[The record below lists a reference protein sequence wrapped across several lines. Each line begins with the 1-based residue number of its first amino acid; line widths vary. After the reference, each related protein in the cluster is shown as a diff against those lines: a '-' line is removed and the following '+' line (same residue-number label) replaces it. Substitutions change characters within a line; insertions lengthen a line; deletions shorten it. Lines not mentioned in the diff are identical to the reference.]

1 MKLLLD
7 ECIDRRFARELPGHV
22 VRTVPQMGWATIKN
36 GRLLRLAEKEFDVF
50 VTVDRNLSF
59 QQNLPKFDIAVAVLR
74 ARSNRLED
82 LQPLAAPLLAALA
95 GMKAGRVTVIESRR
109 QVRRGRV
116 RGSGRNRN
124 SRPRSSNLRRAGKCS
139 L

>member
-7 ECIDRRFARELPGHV
+7 ECIDRRFARELTGHF

-59 QQNLPKFDIAVAVLR
+59 QQNLPKFNLAVAVLR

-82 LQPLAAPLLAALA
+82 LQPLGASLLAALPV
-95 GMKAGRVTVIESRR
+95 M
-109 QVRRGRV
+109 Q
-116 RGSGRNRN
+116 
-124 SRPRSSNLRRAGKCS
+124 AGK
-139 L
+139 LIIIG